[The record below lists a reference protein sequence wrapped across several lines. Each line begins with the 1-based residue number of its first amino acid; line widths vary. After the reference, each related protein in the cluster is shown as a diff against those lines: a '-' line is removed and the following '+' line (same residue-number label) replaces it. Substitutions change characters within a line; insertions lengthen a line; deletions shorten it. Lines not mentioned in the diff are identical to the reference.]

1 MPELTL
7 PQELAAELAALYSS
21 LQLEYE
27 QVARQVPLT
36 CAGCPDNC
44 CDSLFFHHTHSEWAY
59 LWQGLRQL
67 DAPRRAGIVR
77 RAEDAMRQ
85 CQAQLAAGQ
94 LPRVL
99 CPLNEDG
106 LCSLYAHRLLV
117 CRMHGIPATLTR
129 PDGQHMRW
137 PGCFR
142 CQETVRAQY
151 SSEDAAPAMD
161 RTQLFTRL
169 ADLENRLLG
178 GSRQHF
184 PKVKKT
190 IAEMIIA
197 GPPTV

>member
-1 MPELTL
+1 
-7 PQELAAELAALYSS
+7 
-21 LQLEYE
+21 
-27 QVARQVPLT
+27 
-36 CAGCPDNC
+36 
-44 CDSLFFHHTHSEWAY
+44 
-59 LWQGLRQL
+59 
-67 DAPRRAGIVR
+67 
-77 RAEDAMRQ
+77 
-85 CQAQLAAGQ
+85 
-94 LPRVL
+94 
-99 CPLNEDG
+99 
-106 LCSLYAHRLLV
+106 
-117 CRMHGIPATLTR
+117 MHGIPATLTR

-142 CQETVRAQY
+142 CQETVQAQY
-151 SSEDAAPAMD
+151 SSEDAAPVMD